1 MERVRRRRSKRHHA
15 KRSFTERLVAVGY
28 LLPSFLG
35 VLVFFVLPFLVVI
48 VYAFVNN
55 PVQMDFVGLDNF
67 KSVLQNSAFRLA
79 AKNTAI
85 FSAMAVPMAV
95 VFSLLLAVLL
105 DAKIPGKSQFRTIFL
120 SPMMVPVASI
130 VLLWQVLFHYNGAVN
145 ELLALFGVDQ
155 IDWLK
160 SEYNRYVV
168 LILFLWKNLGYNM
181 ILFLAALSNIPKEIV
196 EMATLEGA
204 GPVRQFFA
212 IKLRYISPTV
222 LFVTILSLINSFK
235 IFREVYLLTGNYPY
249 DGLYL
254 LQHYMNNMFRNLD
267 YVKLS
272 TAALLMAAVMA
283 VIIGLLFLVEYRYG
297 KDIEE

>member
-1 MERVRRRRSKRHHA
+1 MKQNKRRRRRNWK
-15 KRSFTERLVAVGY
+15 ERLVSVGY
-28 LLPSFLG
+28 LLPSLLG
-35 VLVFFVLPFLVVI
+35 VLLFFVLPFLVVI

-55 PVQMDFVGLDNF
+55 SVQMKFVGWDNF
-67 KSVLQNSAFRLA
+67 KAVLQNAAFQLA

-85 FSAMAVPMAV
+85 FSVTAVPLAV
-95 VFSLLLAVLL
+95 ILSLLLALL
-105 DAKIPGKSQFRTIFL
+105 LSAKLPGKSQFRTVFL

-145 ELLALFGVDQ
+145 EVTAALFHLDKL
-155 IDWLK
+155 DWLK
-160 SEYNRYVV
+160 SDYNRYVV
-168 LILFLWKNLGYNM
+168 LLLFLWKNLGYNM
-181 ILFLAALSNIPKEIV
+181 ILFLAALSNIPKEV
-196 EMATLEGA
+196 LEMATLEGA
-204 GPVRQFFA
+204 GAVRQFFA

-267 YVKLS
+267 YQKLS

-283 VIIGLLFLVEYRYG
+283 VVIGLLFLVEYRYG
-297 KDIEE
+297 RDIEE